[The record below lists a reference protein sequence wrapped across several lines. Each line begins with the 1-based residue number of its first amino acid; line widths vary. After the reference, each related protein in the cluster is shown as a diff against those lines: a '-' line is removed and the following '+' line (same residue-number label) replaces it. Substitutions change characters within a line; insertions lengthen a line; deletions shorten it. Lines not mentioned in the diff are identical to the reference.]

1 MNNVLQN
8 FVNSLRVFP
17 WTVSESGQ
25 DLSCFYLG
33 PLDEDDQPHGLCKLT
48 YSTGDWFEGHFT
60 HGEKNGNGK
69 FFFFDG
75 RYF

>member
-1 MNNVLQN
+1 MYHVCHGQ
-8 FVNSLRVFP
+8 FQSRVK
-17 WTVSESGQ
+17 T
-25 DLSCFYLG
+25 LSCFDSG
-33 PLDEDDQPHGLCKLT
+33 PLDEDDQPHGVCKVT
-48 YSTGDWFEGHFT
+48 YSSGDRFEGHFT